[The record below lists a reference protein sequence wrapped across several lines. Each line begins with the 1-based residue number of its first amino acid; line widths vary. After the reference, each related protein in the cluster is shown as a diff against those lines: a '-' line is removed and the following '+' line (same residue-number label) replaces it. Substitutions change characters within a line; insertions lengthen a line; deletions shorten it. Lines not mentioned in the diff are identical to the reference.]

1 MRIISGNLKGKK
13 LFFSNSKTTRPLRD
27 LVKESIFN
35 VIIHSNLFRIKI
47 ENSFILDLYSGIGS
61 FGLEAISRGASN
73 VCFVENQ
80 KETLNLLKKNIK
92 SVDIHNKTRLFAKS
106 INDFVNQSK
115 SENEYDII
123 FCDPPF
129 AENHFINELKLIQKK
144 KIYKKKHLL
153 IIHREESTKDNL
165 EGVLR
170 KLVEKKYGKSKI
182 IFAEF
187 LT

>member
-1 MRIISGNLKGKK
+1 M
-13 LFFSNSKTTRPLRD
+13 
-27 LVKESIFN
+27 
-35 VIIHSNLFRIKI
+35 
-47 ENSFILDLYSGIGS
+47 
-61 FGLEAISRGASN
+61 
-73 VCFVENQ
+73 
-80 KETLNLLKKNIK
+80 
-92 SVDIHNKTRLFAKS
+92 FAKS